1 MENNG
6 ANLHVKSYVVDATT
20 QKLDKIILSDGT
32 EIAADGIVIGT
43 LSLGDIELQIPA
55 EAGAV
60 TVSNVTI
67 KNNGTTL
74 GKADLKITFTE

>member
-32 EIAADGIVIGT
+32 EIAADG
-43 LSLGDIELQIPA
+43 LRLGMRRIFHQPEL
-55 EAGAV
+55 
-60 TVSNVTI
+60 
-67 KNNGTTL
+67 
-74 GKADLKITFTE
+74 LKREGLEPL